1 MRRCAFALLTFSIA
15 AGCASAGSAESSVST
30 TQANA
35 ALSTTSVQEAAS
47 PAAATSAPIV
57 VGDTATSAS
66 PPSTTGV
73 IASSSTLGRSTSTTA
88 APTTTTQPAPPVKPS
103 IEATVAVGDG
113 PKPIVTTYNW
123 IWVATPTE
131 ILKIDAT
138 SNTVLAHLARAGTI
152 AMTVNPY
159 PSGPPDAPE
168 PLFACSTQD
177 TVEIDSA
184 SATIVET
191 YPYGCTGIVYGPN
204 ALQVMNGTEV
214 VEIVPGGDLIAD
226 TPVGAG
232 GAGLGYTDD
241 AVWVADTTAATVTRL
256 HSGFHTIDATVAT
269 RAATTNQVLGT
280 HAAIWVTTTP
290 NKTTADQTSLIR
302 IDPATNEIAQTY
314 AEGIDADGLDL
325 SGRFLWVTGKD
336 SMFIV
341 DTATNEVVA
350 RPQLLTGAS
359 SGHVVAAN
367 GSVWMTIDSPGA
379 VLRINPGSFGDAEP
393 TTQTTP
399 TRIEVNTG
407 CPSTIGVRSSLQGT
421 PFANPD
427 TTVLADQFV
436 PDAPSGAL
444 ICRFAGVN
452 FAQTGHGSVGVIGGN
467 LTGSTQIDATA
478 ATTLAKTANDVQPAP
493 FAVSGCMPADVGT
506 RYIVIAFTYTGKPD
520 VDLWY
525 IDNTCPNLSNGTKN
539 AGPLVNGYGRQF
551 ATLIAPT

>member
-1 MRRCAFALLTFSIA
+1 MRRCAFALVTLSIA
-15 AGCASAGSAESSVST
+15 AGCASAGSSESSVPP
-30 TQANA
+30 TQANEA
-35 ALSTTSVQEAAS
+35 MSMTSVTEAAS
-47 PAAATSAPIV
+47 TAAATSAPFA
-57 VGDTATSAS
+57 VGDTDASAS
-66 PPSTTGV
+66 PPSTTSV
-73 IASSSTLGRSTSTTA
+73 VASSSTLGRSTSTTA
-88 APTTTTQPAPPVKPS
+88 APTTTTLPAPPVQLS
-103 IEATVAVGDG
+103 IEATVAVDDG
-113 PKPIVTTYNW
+113 PKPIVTTYNR

-138 SNTVLAHLARAGTI
+138 SNTVLAHIARADTI

-168 PLFACSTQD
+168 PIFACSTHD

-204 ALQVMNGTEV
+204 ALQIMNGTDV

-241 AVWVADTTAATVTRL
+241 AVWVANTTTATVTRL

-269 RAATTNQVLGT
+269 PAATTNQVLGT

-290 NKTTADQTSLIR
+290 NTATADQTSLIR
-302 IDPATNEIAQTY
+302 IDPATNRIAQTY
-314 AEGIDADGLDL
+314 AEGIDANGLDL

-336 SMFIV
+336 SMFII

-359 SGHVVAAN
+359 TGHVVAAN

-379 VLRINPGSFGDAEP
+379 VVRIDPGSFGDAEP
-393 TTQTTP
+393 ITQTTP
-399 TRIEVNTG
+399 IRIEVNSG

-427 TTVLADQFV
+427 TTGLADEFV

-444 ICRFAGVN
+444 ICRFAGVD

-467 LTGSTQIDATA
+467 LTGHTQLNATA
-478 ATTLAKTANDVQPAP
+478 AITLAHTANDVQPAP
-493 FAVSGCMPADVGT
+493 FSVSGCMPASDGT
-506 RYIVIAFTYTGKPD
+506 RYIVIAFTYAGKPD

-525 IDNTCPNLSNGTKN
+525 IDGMCPNLSNGTKD
-539 AGPLVNGYGRQF
+539 AGPFVNGYGREL
-551 ATLIAPT
+551 ATLISSP

>member
-15 AGCASAGSAESSVST
+15 AGCASAGSSHSSVPT

-35 ALSTTSVQEAAS
+35 ALSTTSEQEAAS
-47 PAAATSAPIV
+47 TAATSAPISI
-57 VGDTATSAS
+57 GDTAASAS
-66 PPSTTGV
+66 PPTTGV

-88 APTTTTQPAPPVKPS
+88 APTTTTLPAPPVQPS
-103 IEATVAVGDG
+103 IEATVPVADG
-113 PKPIVTTYNW
+113 PKPIVTTNNR

-138 SNTVLAHLARAGTI
+138 SNTVLAHIARAGTI

-159 PSGPPDAPE
+159 PSGPPNAPK

-204 ALQVMNGTEV
+204 ALQIMHGTEV
-214 VEIVPGGDLIAD
+214 VEIAPGGDLIAD

-232 GAGLGYTDD
+232 DAGLGYTDD

-269 RAATTNQVLGT
+269 PAATTNQVLGT

-290 NKTTADQTSLIR
+290 NSATADQTSLIR
-302 IDPATNEIAQTY
+302 IDPATNQIAQTY
-314 AEGIDADGLDL
+314 AEGIDANGLDL

-336 SMFIV
+336 NMFIV

-359 SGHVVAAN
+359 AGHLVAAN

-407 CPSTIGVRSSLQGT
+407 CPSTIGLRSSLQGT

-427 TTVLADQFV
+427 TTGLADQFV

-467 LTGSTQIDATA
+467 LTGSTQLNATA
-478 ATTLAKTANDVQPAP
+478 ATTLAKTANDVPPAP
-493 FAVSGCMPADVGT
+493 FVVSGCMPADDGT
-506 RYIVIAFTYTGKPD
+506 RYIVIAFTYTGQPD

-525 IDNTCPNLSNGTKN
+525 IDGMCPNLSNGTKN